1 MQLTRLECG
10 DNIEMAMIK
19 KRLLTYKG
27 DFEMGGMWEK
37 DEVVRLLRGVPG
49 TQYQE
54 GDDQV
59 KEQIR
64 EWVRG
69 LLQNSE
75 ATVTFTKADGTDRD
89 MLCTLDRSRIPV
101 RPVAPT
107 TSTAPVD
114 GIMRESKKPK
124 KEPDPHSI
132 RVFDV
137 EKQEWRSFR
146 FDRLKKVTATL
157 DFQ

>member
-1 MQLTRLECG
+1 MV
-10 DNIEMAMIK
+10 MIK

-27 DFEMGGMWEK
+27 DFVMGGMWEK

>member
-1 MQLTRLECG
+1 
-10 DNIEMAMIK
+10 
-19 KRLLTYKG
+19 
-27 DFEMGGMWEK
+27 MGGMWEK
-37 DEVVRLLRGVPG
+37 DEVVRLLRGQPG

-54 GDDQV
+54 ADDQV

-75 ATVTFTKADGTDRD
+75 VTVTFVKADGTDRD
-89 MLCTLDRSRIPV
+89 MLCTLDHSRIPV
-101 RPVAPT
+101 SIVKPVQ
-107 TSTAPVD
+107 SVD
-114 GIMRESKKPK
+114 GIVRESKKPK

-132 RVFDV
+132 RVFDL

-146 FDRLKKVTATL
+146 FERLRKVTAVL
-157 DFQ
+157 NFQ

>member
-1 MQLTRLECG
+1 
-10 DNIEMAMIK
+10 
-19 KRLLTYKG
+19 
-27 DFEMGGMWEK
+27 MGGMWEK
-37 DEVVRLLRGVPG
+37 DEVVRLLKGVPG

-54 GDDQV
+54 GDDQI

-64 EWVRG
+64 SWVKG
-69 LLQNSE
+69 LLTNSE
-75 ATVTFTKADGTDRD
+75 INITFTKADGTDRD
-89 MLCTLDRSRIPV
+89 MLCTLDHSRIPV
-101 RPVAPT
+101 SVAKPVST
-107 TSTAPVD
+107 TAPVD
-114 GIMRESKKPK
+114 GIVRESKKPK

-137 EKQEWRSFR
+137 GKQEWRSFR

>member
-1 MQLTRLECG
+1 
-10 DNIEMAMIK
+10 MIK

-27 DFEMGGMWEK
+27 DREMGGMWEK
-37 DEVVRLLRGVPG
+37 DEVVRLLKGVPG

-54 GDDQV
+54 ADDMV

-69 LLQNSE
+69 LLQNS
-75 ATVTFTKADGTDRD
+75 AITVTFTKADGIADGTDRD
-89 MLCTLDRSRIPV
+89 MLCTLDHSRIPV
-101 RPVAPT
+101 SVAKPVST
-107 TSTAPVD
+107 TAPVD
-114 GIMRESKKPK
+114 GIVRESKKPR

-132 RVFDV
+132 RVFDL

-146 FDRLKKVTATL
+146 FERLRKVTATL

>member
-1 MQLTRLECG
+1 
-10 DNIEMAMIK
+10 MIK
-19 KRLLTYKG
+19 KRLLTYKR

-54 GDDQV
+54 GDDQI

-75 ATVTFTKADGTDRD
+75 VTVTFTKADGTDRD
-89 MLCTLDRSRIPV
+89 MLCTLDHSRIPV
-101 RPVAPT
+101 SVAKPAST
-107 TSTAPVD
+107 TAPVD
-114 GIMRESKKPK
+114 GIVRESKKPR

-132 RVFDV
+132 RVFDL

-146 FDRLKKVTATL
+146 FERLRKVTATL
-157 DFQ
+157 NFQ

>member
-1 MQLTRLECG
+1 
-10 DNIEMAMIK
+10 MIK

-27 DFEMGGMWEK
+27 DFVMGGMWEK
-37 DEVVRLLRGVPG
+37 DEVVRLLKSQPG

-75 ATVTFTKADGTDRD
+75 VTVTFTKADGTNRD
-89 MLCTLDRSRIPV
+89 MLCTLDHSRIPV
-101 RPVAPT
+101 SIAKPVQ
-107 TSTAPVD
+107 SVD
-114 GIMRESKKPK
+114 GIVRESRKPK

-132 RVFDV
+132 RVFDL

-146 FDRLKKVTATL
+146 FERLRKITAVL
-157 DFQ
+157 NFQ

>member
-1 MQLTRLECG
+1 M
-10 DNIEMAMIK
+10 DMIK

-27 DFEMGGMWEK
+27 DFVMGGMWEK
-37 DEVVRLLRGVPG
+37 DEVVRLLRGAPG

-54 GDDQV
+54 GDDQL
-59 KEQIR
+59 KKQIR

-75 ATVTFTKADGTDRD
+75 VTVTFVKADGTERD
-89 MLCTLDRSRIPV
+89 MLCTLDHSRIPV
-101 RPVAPT
+101 SVAKPVST
-107 TSTAPVD
+107 TAPVD
-114 GIMRESKKPK
+114 GIVRESKKPR

-132 RVFDV
+132 RVFDL

-146 FDRLKKVTATL
+146 FDRLRKVTATL

>member
-1 MQLTRLECG
+1 
-10 DNIEMAMIK
+10 MAMIK

-27 DFEMGGMWEK
+27 DFVMGGMWEK
-37 DEVVRLLRGVPG
+37 DEVVRLLRSQPG

-54 GDDQV
+54 ADDVV

-75 ATVTFTKADGTDRD
+75 INVTFTKADGTDRD
-89 MLCTLDRSRIPV
+89 MLCTLDHSRIPV
-101 RPVAPT
+101 SITKPV
-107 TSTAPVD
+107 SVD
-114 GIMRESKKPK
+114 GIVRESRKPK

-132 RVFDV
+132 RVFDL

-146 FDRLKKVTATL
+146 FERLKKVTATL
-157 DFQ
+157 NFQ

>member
-1 MQLTRLECG
+1 
-10 DNIEMAMIK
+10 MIK

-27 DFEMGGMWEK
+27 DFVMGGMWEK
-37 DEVVRLLRGVPG
+37 DEVVRLLKGVPG

-54 GDDQV
+54 ADDQV

-64 EWVRG
+64 EWIKG
-69 LLQNSE
+69 LLQNS
-75 ATVTFTKADGTDRD
+75 AINVTFVKADGTDRE
-89 MLCTLDRSRIPV
+89 MLCTLDHSRIPV
-101 RPVAPT
+101 SIAKSVQ
-107 TSTAPVD
+107 SVD
-114 GIMRESKKPK
+114 GIVRESRKPR

-132 RVFDV
+132 RVFDL

-146 FDRLKKVTATL
+146 FDRLRKVTATL

>member
-1 MQLTRLECG
+1 
-10 DNIEMAMIK
+10 MIK

-27 DFEMGGMWEK
+27 DFIMGGMWEK

-54 GDDQV
+54 GDDEV
-59 KEQIR
+59 KLQIR

-75 ATVTFTKADGTDRD
+75 VTVTFTKADGTDRD
-89 MLCTLDRSRIPV
+89 MLCTLDHSRIPV
-101 RPVAPT
+101 KPVAPT

-114 GIMRESKKPK
+114 GIVRESKKPK

-132 RVFDV
+132 RVFDL

-146 FDRLKKVTATL
+146 FERLRKVTATL
-157 DFQ
+157 NFQ

>member
-1 MQLTRLECG
+1 
-10 DNIEMAMIK
+10 MIK

-27 DFEMGGMWEK
+27 DFVMGGMWEK
-37 DEVVRLLRGVPG
+37 DEVVRLLRSQPG

-54 GDDQV
+54 ADDQV

-69 LLQNSE
+69 LLTNTE
-75 ATVTFTKADGTDRD
+75 VTVTFTKADGTDRD
-89 MLCTLDRSRIPV
+89 MLCTLDHSRIPTK
-101 RPVAPT
+101 PIAPT

-114 GIMRESKKPK
+114 GIVRESKKPK

-132 RVFDV
+132 RVFDL

-146 FDRLKKVTATL
+146 FERLKKVTVTL

>member
-1 MQLTRLECG
+1 
-10 DNIEMAMIK
+10 MIK

-37 DEVVRLLRGVPG
+37 DELVRLLRGAPG

-54 GDDQV
+54 GDDEV
-59 KEQIR
+59 KLQIR

-69 LLQNSE
+69 LLQNGE
-75 ATVTFTKADGTDRD
+75 ITVTFVKADGTERD
-89 MLCTLDRSRIPV
+89 MLCTLDGSRIPV
-101 RPVAPT
+101 TVAKPIST
-107 TSTAPVD
+107 TAPVD
-114 GIMRESKKPK
+114 GIVRESRKPR

-132 RVFDV
+132 RVFDL

-146 FDRLKKVTATL
+146 FERLRKVTAVL

>member
-1 MQLTRLECG
+1 
-10 DNIEMAMIK
+10 MIK

-37 DEVVRLLRGVPG
+37 DEVVRLLKSAPG

-54 GDDQV
+54 ADDQV

-64 EWVRG
+64 TWVRG
-69 LLQNSE
+69 LLINSE
-75 ATVTFTKADGTDRD
+75 VTVTFTKADGTDRE
-89 MLCTLDRSRIPV
+89 MLCTLDHSRIPFK
-101 RPVAPT
+101 PLAPT

-114 GIMRESKKPK
+114 GIVRESKKPQK
-124 KEPDPHSI
+124 APDPHSL
-132 RVFDV
+132 RVFDI

-146 FDRLKKVTATL
+146 FERLKKVTATL

>member
-1 MQLTRLECG
+1 
-10 DNIEMAMIK
+10 MIK

-27 DFEMGGMWEK
+27 DFVMGGMWEK
-37 DEVVRLLRGVPG
+37 DEVVRLLRGQPG

-54 GDDQV
+54 ADDQV

-75 ATVTFTKADGTDRD
+75 VTVTFTKADGTDRD
-89 MLCTLDRSRIPV
+89 MLCTLDHSRIPV
-101 RPVAPT
+101 SVVKPVQ
-107 TSTAPVD
+107 SVD
-114 GIMRESKKPK
+114 GIVRESRKPR

-132 RVFDV
+132 RVFDL

-146 FDRLKKVTATL
+146 FERLRKVTAVL